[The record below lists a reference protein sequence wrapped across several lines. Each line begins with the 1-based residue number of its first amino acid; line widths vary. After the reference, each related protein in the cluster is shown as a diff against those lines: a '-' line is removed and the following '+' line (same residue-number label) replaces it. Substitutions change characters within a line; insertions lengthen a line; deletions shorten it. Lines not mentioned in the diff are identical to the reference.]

1 MQLIGRRK
9 GENTP
14 NEKQSMQLK
23 NETKNS
29 TATITFIA
37 FVQGDAKKVT
47 EKEEIK
53 TLLIKAFYNYVI

>member
-29 TATITFIA
+29 TTTITFIA
-37 FVQGDAKKVT
+37 FVQGNAKKGNR
-47 EKEEIK
+47 KGRDK
-53 TLLIKAFYNYVI
+53 NFAFKGFLYVI